1 MIKIL
6 GKEEYLKYVSLYK
19 EMQQAM
25 DCINY
30 VIDCP
35 WVYDNSHISK
45 EDVVLDVGCGSGG
58 TGLFMAKKC
67 KMVYGV
73 DELDYPAFR
82 ETCSKWEILN
92 AKFIQTN
99 AKELPFPEEFFDL
112 AVSISALEHC
122 TFEIANKSV
131 KEISRVLKRGKRLV
145 ATVAVSPE
153 GPAYFP
159 TEESVL
165 DVFTKGTGMKLLD
178 DTLTGWKWDD
188 AEVKNKLKEF
198 LAVYTSYQ
206 NWLPVGVIV
215 EKE

>member
-6 GKEEYLKYVSLYK
+6 GKEEYLKYAGLFK
-19 EMQQAM
+19 EMQNAM
-25 DCINY
+25 DGVNY

-35 WVYDNSHISK
+35 WVYDNSNVSK
-45 EDVVLDVGCGSGG
+45 HDVVLDVGCGGG
-58 TGLFMAKKC
+58 GAGLYIATKC
-67 KMVYGV
+67 KMMVGV
-73 DELDYPAFR
+73 DELNYPAFR
-82 ETCSKWEILN
+82 ETCSKRGILN

-112 AVSISALEHC
+112 AVSISALEHS
-122 TFEIANKSV
+122 TSEIANKSV
-131 KEISRVLKRGKRLV
+131 KEVSRVLKRGKRLV

-165 DVFTKGTGMKLLD
+165 DVFTKGTGMKLVD
-178 DTLTGWKWDD
+178 ENLTGWKWDD

-215 EKE
+215 EKQ